1 MKVNNSRNLSE
12 TTVLVVRN
20 LISLAVDNL
29 KEAKK
34 SRGSEWYLYHRGKL
48 AAYTIAA
55 GHVVNMEK
63 FRKGGV

>member
-20 LISLAVDNL
+20 LIGLAVENL
-29 KEAKK
+29 KKARE
-34 SRGSEWYLYHRGKL
+34 SQGSEWRLYHRGKR

-55 GHVVNMEK
+55 GHIVNMET